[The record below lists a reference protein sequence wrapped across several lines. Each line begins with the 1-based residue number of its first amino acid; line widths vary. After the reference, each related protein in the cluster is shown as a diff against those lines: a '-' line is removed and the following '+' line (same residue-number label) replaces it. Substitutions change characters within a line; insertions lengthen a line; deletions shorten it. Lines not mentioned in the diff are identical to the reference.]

1 MATQATT
8 LTRPLAPASAGVMLP
23 AFTLWWREIVRFYRQ
38 PTRVVGVLASPL
50 VFWLVI
56 GSGFGTSFR
65 SGGGPGQQHY
75 LDYFY
80 PGALIMIVLFT
91 SIFTM
96 MSVIEDRKEGFLLS
110 VLVAPVPRTAIVL
123 GKVLGG
129 TTLSAVQG
137 LIFLIFAPFA
147 GVHLELAQ
155 VLLAAVVVFLVSF
168 ALTALGF
175 AIAWP
180 MDSSQAFHGIVNLF
194 LIPLWLLSGA
204 LFPIQNASK
213 WIKVIMRLNPLTY
226 GVEALRGLLYPGAE
240 TTFPLPS
247 AMATLRSVFAGNV
260 WTRITDGKPP
270 HHEARRLIVG
280 NSIAE
285 QYAFFPAL
293 NATLNGTSAA
303 LLLTGRS
310 PDCSRAHCRT
320 PRLHDCCGSCVG
332 SVSGVL
338 SILPLQSRKHSIP
351 GRGMG
356 TSRLFHDSDFP
367 CHTGDRHR
375 AAGDH
380 HFDSRAEGAVSAASG
395 DRALDVAFVDV
406 CFRHGCD
413 CLFHAL
419 PMVPAQLVASDGDS
433 SR

>member
-1 MATQATT
+1 MATQAATVA
-8 LTRPLAPASAGVMLP
+8 RPGAQASAGVILP

-38 PTRVVGVLASPL
+38 TTRVIGVLASPL

-129 TTLSAVQG
+129 TTLAAIQG
-137 LIFLIFAPFA
+137 MIFLIFAPFA
-147 GVHLELAQ
+147 GVHLDPVR
-155 VLLAAVVVFLVSF
+155 VLLIAVVVFLVSF

-194 LIPLWLLSGA
+194 LIPLWLVSGA
-204 LFPIQNASK
+204 LFPLTGASK
-213 WIKVIMRLNPLTY
+213 WIQAVMLANPLTY
-226 GVEALRGLLYPGAE
+226 GVAALRSLLYPGTE

-247 AMATLRSVFAGNV
+247 AMATLVLFSLVMFGAAFLMVNRRT
-260 WTRITDGKPP
+260 TR
-270 HHEARRLIVG
+270 
-280 NSIAE
+280 
-285 QYAFFPAL
+285 PA
-293 NATLNGTSAA
+293 A
-303 LLLTGRS
+303 
-310 PDCSRAHCRT
+310 
-320 PRLHDCCGSCVG
+320 
-332 SVSGVL
+332 
-338 SILPLQSRKHSIP
+338 
-351 GRGMG
+351 
-356 TSRLFHDSDFP
+356 
-367 CHTGDRHR
+367 
-375 AAGDH
+375 
-380 HFDSRAEGAVSAASG
+380 
-395 DRALDVAFVDV
+395 
-406 CFRHGCD
+406 
-413 CLFHAL
+413 
-419 PMVPAQLVASDGDS
+419 
-433 SR
+433 

>member
-8 LTRPLAPASAGVMLP
+8 LSRPIGRQASAGVLLP

-38 PTRVVGVLASPL
+38 TTRVIGVLASPL

-129 TTLSAVQG
+129 TTLAAVQG
-137 LIFLIFAPFA
+137 MIFLIFAPFA
-147 GVHLELAQ
+147 GVHLQLVQ
-155 VLLAAVVVFLVSF
+155 VLLVFVVVFLVSF
-168 ALTALGF
+168 SLTALGF

-204 LFPIQNASK
+204 LFPMGGASG
-213 WIKVIMRLNPLTY
+213 WIRVIMRLNPLTY
-226 GVEALRGLLYPGAE
+226 GVEGLRALLYPGTE
-240 TTFPLPS
+240 SMFPLES
-247 AMATLRSVFAGNV
+247 SMATLLLFSLVMFG
-260 WTRITDGKPP
+260 
-270 HHEARRLIVG
+270 L
-280 NSIAE
+280 
-285 QYAFFPAL
+285 
-293 NATLNGTSAA
+293 A
-303 LLLTGRS
+303 LLMANR
-310 PDCSRAHCRT
+310 RT
-320 PRLHDCCGSCVG
+320 
-332 SVSGVL
+332 
-338 SILPLQSRKHSIP
+338 
-351 GRGMG
+351 
-356 TSRLFHDSDFP
+356 T
-367 CHTGDRHR
+367 R
-375 AAGDH
+375 AA
-380 HFDSRAEGAVSAASG
+380 A
-395 DRALDVAFVDV
+395 
-406 CFRHGCD
+406 
-413 CLFHAL
+413 
-419 PMVPAQLVASDGDS
+419 
-433 SR
+433 